1 MSRESP
7 SPGLDLDAYCARVGY
22 AGPRTPDIGTLH
34 TLCELQP
41 ASITFE
47 AIDVLLERGVDLAPA
62 AIARKLIGHR
72 RGGYCYEQNL
82 LFKWVLEAFGFQ
94 VVGLVGRIRWMAP
107 PGSPPRPGTHMAL
120 CVTLGGE
127 DWLADVG
134 FGTGVPT
141 SPLRFA
147 ATEPQDTRHGP
158 YRVTPTEEG
167 YLVEVRF
174 DTEWRA
180 MYELSREPQRD
191 IDYELPNWFT
201 STHPASPFRQRLMVA
216 RTTPQ
221 ARYTLLNNRFTVRR
235 PGAAAEKRTLS
246 RDGLEQ
252 VLTDVFALPV
262 QPDWRPVLDRA
273 MASGGPSN
281 GGT

>member
-1 MSRESP
+1 MNRDNP
-7 SPGLDLDAYCARVGY
+7 SPGLDVDAYCARIGY
-22 AGPRTPDIGTLH
+22 TGPRAPEIATLRALH
-34 TLCELQP
+34 ELQP

-47 AIDVLLERGVDLAPA
+47 AIDVLLGRGVDLSPS
-62 AIARKLIGHR
+62 AIARKLIEHR

-94 VVGLVGRIRWMAP
+94 VAGLAGRIRWIVP
-107 PGSPPRPGTHMAL
+107 PGSPPRPRTHMAL
-120 CVTLGGE
+120 RVTLDGE

-147 ATEPQDTRHGP
+147 TTEPQDTRHGP
-158 YRVTPTEEG
+158 YRVTPVDEG

-174 DTEWRA
+174 DAGWRA
-180 MYELSREPQRD
+180 MYEVSRERQLD
-191 IDYELPNWFT
+191 VDYELPNWFN

-221 ARYTLLNNRFTVRR
+221 ARYTLLNNRFTIR
-235 PGAAAEKRTLS
+235 PPGGNAEKRSLS
-246 RDGLEQ
+246 LAELEQ
-252 VLTDVFALPV
+252 ILTDVFALPV
-262 QPDWRPVLDRA
+262 QRDWRPVLDRA
-273 MASGGPSN
+273 AAGGPPN